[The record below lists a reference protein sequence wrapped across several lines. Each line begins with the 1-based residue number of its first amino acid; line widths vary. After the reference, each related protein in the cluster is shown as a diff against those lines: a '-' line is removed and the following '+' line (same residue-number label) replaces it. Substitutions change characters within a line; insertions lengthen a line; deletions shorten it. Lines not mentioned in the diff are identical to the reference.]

1 MPINV
6 SLISLGYCDCSHVFI
21 FMFPLSEQGSAGLEK
36 FFRYVTSL
44 DKVPPLG
51 LSRKVEVGFS
61 NNSNQAFFAETCS
74 MVLKVPTV
82 HKSFEDFQEKFL
94 EACENYIGY
103 GSI

>member
-36 FFRYVTSL
+36 FFRL

-51 LSRKVEVGFS
+51 LNRKVEVELS
-61 NNSNQAFFAETCS
+61 NNSNQVFFAETCS

>member
-1 MPINV
+1 M
-6 SLISLGYCDCSHVFI
+6 SAWSHWGTVTVLMYSFLC
-21 FMFPLSEQGSAGLEK
+21 FLFQNKEVLDWKS

-44 DKVPPLG
+44 DKVPPLD
-51 LSRKVEVGFS
+51 LSRKVEVEFS

>member
-1 MPINV
+1 MY
-6 SLISLGYCDCSHVFI
+6 SFL
-21 FMFPLSEQGSAGLEK
+21 FPLSEQGSAGLEK
-36 FFRYVTSL
+36 FFRYMTSL

-51 LSRKVEVGFS
+51 LSRKVEVEFS
-61 NNSNQAFFAETCS
+61 NNSNQVFFAETCS

>member
-6 SLISLGYCDCSHVFI
+6 SLISLGYCDCSHIFI
-21 FMFPLSEQGSAGLEK
+21 FMFPLSEQGSAGLDK

-51 LSRKVEVGFS
+51 LSRKVEVEFS

-82 HKSFEDFQEKFL
+82 HKSFEDFQEKLL
-94 EACENYIGY
+94 EACKNYIGY

>member
-1 MPINV
+1 MYSFLCFLFQNKEV
-6 SLISLGYCDCSHVFI
+6 LDWKS
-21 FMFPLSEQGSAGLEK
+21 

-44 DKVPPLG
+44 DKVPPLD
-51 LSRKVEVGFS
+51 LSRKVEVEFS